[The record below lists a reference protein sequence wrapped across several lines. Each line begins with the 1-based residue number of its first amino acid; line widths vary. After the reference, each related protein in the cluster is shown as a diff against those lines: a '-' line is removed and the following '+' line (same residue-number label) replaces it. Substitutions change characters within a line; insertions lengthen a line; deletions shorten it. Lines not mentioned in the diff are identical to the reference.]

1 MHGLEYRPVNFFIQQ
16 SPFAARDS
24 VATKERWIFRSMD
37 CDVDAIVLMNGTDP
51 NLDKSFFYATGIANG
66 LFEGCLAIITPRSTE
81 VLSSQLEELSA
92 RSAGVRTTV
101 FESSEQRHQLM
112 KERFGDYGRIGVNSR
127 EITHS
132 NYLSIKK
139 AAKGSKLVDVSGGI
153 EKARVIKQPDEITR
167 IRKACRIV
175 SDAGEDIPRLV
186 SEGMTETSAAAELNY
201 RMMKLGATGPAFVTA
216 VAFGA
221 NSAEPHYQPSAKSL
235 RKGQF
240 ALFDFGAEYKRY
252 VSDMTRTFVCGRPR
266 QKQREM
272 YETVLEAQLT
282 ALDAIHHGAK
292 GKEVDL
298 AARNII
304 DNSKF
309 KGRFIHSTGHGIG
322 VSVHDPGG
330 ISYARDMTL
339 EEGMVLTVEPGVY
352 VNGFGGVRIEDD
364 VLVTKKGCSI
374 LTKCSKEFRIL

>member
-1 MHGLEYRPVNFFIQQ
+1 VA
-16 SPFAARDS
+16 SDS
-24 VATKERWIFRSMD
+24 VPTKERWIFRSLD
-37 CDVDAIVLMNGTDP
+37 SNVDAVVLMNGTDP
-51 NLDKSFFYATGIANG
+51 NLDKSFFYATGIPNG
-66 LFEGCLAIITPRSTE
+66 LFEGCLAIITPRSTD

-101 FESSEQRHQLM
+101 FENSEHRHELM
-112 KERFGDYGRIGVNSR
+112 KKRFGDYERIGINVR

-132 NYLSIKK
+132 NYLKVKK
-139 AAKGSKLVDVSGGI
+139 AAKGSKLVDVSEGI
-153 EKARVIKQPDEITR
+153 EKARVVKQPDEISR
-167 IRKACRIV
+167 IRKACKIV
-175 SDAGEDIPRLV
+175 SAAGEDIPRMV

-201 RMMKLGATGPAFVTA
+201 KMMKLGATGPAFVTA

-221 NSAEPHYQPSAKSL
+221 NSAEPHYQPSARSL

-252 VSDMTRTFVCGRPR
+252 VSDMTRTFVCGRPN
-266 QKQREM
+266 QKQKEM

-298 AARNII
+298 AARNVI
-304 DNSKF
+304 DGSKF

-322 VSVHDPGG
+322 VSVHDPGA
-330 ISYARDMTL
+330 ISHARDMTL
-339 EEGMVLTVEPGVY
+339 KEGMVLTVEPGVY
-352 VNGFGGVRIEDD
+352 INGFGGVRIEDD
-364 VLVTKKGCSI
+364 VLVTRKGCTI
-374 LTKCSKEFRIL
+374 LTKCSKEFRTL